1 MLDGDRA
8 RVEVSAHDDDR
19 LRLVATEIPDELI
32 YRLEYWLLLREVTQV
47 NINQVG
53 FEGLVGC
60 LYE

>member
-1 MLDGDRA
+1 MLDGDHA
-8 RVEVSAHDDDR
+8 RIEVSAHDDDR
-19 LRLVATEIPDELI
+19 LRFVALEVPDERI